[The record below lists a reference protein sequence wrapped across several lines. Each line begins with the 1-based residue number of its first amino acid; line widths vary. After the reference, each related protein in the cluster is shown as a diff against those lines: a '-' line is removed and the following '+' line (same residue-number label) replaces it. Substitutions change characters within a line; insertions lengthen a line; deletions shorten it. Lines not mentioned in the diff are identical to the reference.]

1 MIRRAPAPLIAA
13 AASLVLAVII
23 IVVLILP
30 KASQVTAKQRDLQ
43 SAQDQQQSL
52 QLQLRQ
58 LQAARAEAP
67 KDRAA
72 LAALQALVPPTPD
85 LPGLIRLLDEAAGEA
100 GVTFMSVSPGQP
112 LPVTTSAGVTAIPG
126 QIMVTGSFFAL
137 EEYLIKLESLGRAA
151 SVQSM
156 NVVPEAA
163 TGSGLQMSLTVQF
176 FTSDASAGPGSAPG
190 PTGPGGGPSTAPGAK
205 PSATPSSP
213 FAPSPGASGS
223 STPSSSPS
231 PG

>member
-1 MIRRAPAPLIAA
+1 MIRRAPAPLIAG

-43 SAQDQQQSL
+43 SAQDQQNSL

-58 LQAARAEAP
+58 LQAAQAEAP
-67 KDRAA
+67 KDRGA

-112 LPVTTSAGVTAIPG
+112 LPVATAAGVTAIPG
-126 QIMVTGSFFAL
+126 QMMVTGSFFAL

-151 SVQSM
+151 SVESV
-156 NVVPEAA
+156 NIAPGAEGA
-163 TGSGLQMSLTVQF
+163 GLQMSLSVQF